1 MTLSQTDFDCTDV
14 GANTVTLTV
23 TDDNSNVST
32 CTATITVQDIINPT
46 AICQDLTVQLDA
58 SGAATITAAQVDNGS
73 FDNCGIATMT
83 LDNSSFDCTDVGA
96 NTVTLTVTDDNSNVS
111 TCTATITVQDN
122 VAPTAICQDL
132 TVQLDAN
139 GAATITAAQVDNG
152 SSDNCSVATT
162 TLSKTDFDC
171 TNVGANTVTL
181 TVTDVNSNVSTCTAT
196 ITVQDNI
203 NPTAICQN
211 LTVQLDASGAGS
223 ITAAQVD
230 NGSFDNCGIATM
242 TLDKSSFDCT
252 DVGANTV
259 TLTVTDDNGNVS
271 TCTAT
276 ITVEDNVAP
285 TAICQNLTVQLDA
298 NGAGSITAAQVDNG
312 SFDNCASLR

>member
-73 FDNCGIATMT
+73 SDNCGIATMT

-111 TCTATITVQDN
+111 TCTATITVEDN

-181 TVTDVNSNVSTCTAT
+181 TVTDDNSNVSTCTAT

-211 LTVQLDASGAGS
+211 LTVQLDASGAAS

-242 TLDKSSFDCT
+242 TLDNSSFDCT

-259 TLTVTDDNGNVS
+259 TLTVTDDNSNVS

-285 TAICQNLTVQLDA
+285 TAICQRPD
-298 NGAGSITAAQVDNG
+298 GSA
-312 SFDNCASLR
+312 